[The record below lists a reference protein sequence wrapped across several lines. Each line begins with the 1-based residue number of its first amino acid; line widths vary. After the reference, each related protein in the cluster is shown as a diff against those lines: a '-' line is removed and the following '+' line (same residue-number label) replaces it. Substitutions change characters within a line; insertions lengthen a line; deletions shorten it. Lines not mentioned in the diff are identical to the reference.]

1 MLNLF
6 KQTNLRDVYTN
17 TTSSIPLEFQHNY
30 MKTFQDKEL
39 PFLNIYYR
47 FLYIIFKA
55 TLISNS

>member
-39 PFLNIYYR
+39 PFLNIFITDFYTS
-47 FLYIIFKA
+47 FLTK
-55 TLISNS
+55 